1 MKHPSSREL
10 FRYWSELRS
19 RRLVPKRE
27 DVDPAALRKVL
38 GDSLILSFDPRA
50 GHPIRL
56 AGTRV
61 CALFGRELKAAPF
74 VSLWDVESQPLLRS
88 LLGEIAAEASGVVA
102 GAIGRARSEK
112 AAPLEMLLLPIADGS
127 HTQIIG
133 ALAPLVVPYWIG
145 VIPVEAMTLDVFR
158 LVLPETAAPAARQ
171 PPARRPA
178 ARFVVYEGGASG
190 KDAGVHS
197 SGPVA

>member
-10 FRYWSELRS
+10 FHYWSELRRG
-19 RRLVPKRE
+19 RRVPERE
-27 DVDPAALRKVL
+27 DVDPVALRKVL
-38 GDSLILSFDPRA
+38 GDSLILSFDQRA

-74 VSLWDVESQPLLRS
+74 LNLWDVESRS
-88 LLGEIAAEASGVVA
+88 LLGALLDEVAAEASGVVA
-102 GAIGRARSEK
+102 GAIARTRSEK
-112 AAPLEMLLLPIADGS
+112 ATPLEMLLLPIADGA
-127 HTQIIG
+127 HKQIIG
-133 ALAPLVVPYWIG
+133 ALAPLAVPFWIG
-145 VIPVEAMTLDVFR
+145 AIPVEAMTLDVFR
-158 LVLPETAAPAARQ
+158 LVLPETAAPAGRE
-171 PPARRPA
+171 PPAQRPA

-190 KDAGVHS
+190 KRPDIYR